1 MCWGG
6 TNVPL
11 NPHHSTANPP
21 NCPAE
26 VFFLKIYRESLI
38 ILLSTPNRRQKYDCA
53 YLAWRGPESKAAEY
67 YQYLIRTGVADYQAT
82 PGNRGVYILQRTAE
96 GKTHFLLLTF
106 WDSYEAIRKFAGE
119 DVERA
124 RYYPE
129 DLEYLLEL
137 EPFVTHYQVSYG
149 PDRPGTE

>member
-1 MCWGG
+1 MIARTWHG
-6 TNVPL
+6 V
-11 NPHHSTANPP
+11 
-21 NCPAE
+21 
-26 VFFLKIYRESLI
+26 V
-38 ILLSTPNRRQKYDCA
+38 
-53 YLAWRGPESKAAEY
+53 PESKAAEY

-82 PGNRGVYILQRTAE
+82 PGNRGVYILRRTAE

-119 DVERA
+119 DFERA

-149 PDRPGTE
+149 PDRPGSE